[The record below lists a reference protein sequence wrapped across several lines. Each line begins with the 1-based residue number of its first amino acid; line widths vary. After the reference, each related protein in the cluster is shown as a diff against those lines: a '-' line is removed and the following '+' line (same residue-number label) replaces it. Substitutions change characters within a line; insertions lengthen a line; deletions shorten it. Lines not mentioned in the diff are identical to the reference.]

1 MIELKRTVK
10 KTVEEKYIA
19 ELKPSWRVRL
29 LRPNGNRTYYV
40 SYEQEFMYEPSEQ
53 EIASIIAEHSNYCNE
68 FASVAKN
75 YRLVELEEQ
84 KND

>member
-19 ELKPSWRVRL
+19 ELKTSWNVRL

-40 SYEQEFMYEPSEQ
+40 LYEQEFMYEPSEQ
-53 EIASIIAEHSNYCNE
+53 EIASIIAEHSNYRNE
-68 FASVAKN
+68 FASVVKN
-75 YRLVELEEQ
+75 YRLVEIKEQ
-84 KND
+84 E